1 VSGPA
6 IFLSAGEPSGDR
18 HGASLARALLA
29 AAPGCR
35 LAGIGGEG
43 MAEAG
48 VRLIHDLGPL
58 QAVGLVESAGSLP
71 AHLRALRMARR
82 ELREGRYD
90 LAVLVDYPGFHRRVA
105 AAASHCGIPV
115 LHYIAPQFW
124 AWGGWRVA
132 GHRRTVTH
140 TAVIL
145 PFEAPFFRARRVPAT
160 FVGHPLRDTPPIPR
174 SAARA
179 QLGLPEDALVLGLF
193 PGSRP
198 REVAQL
204 WARFRDAAQALLA
217 SHAGL
222 RVLVA
227 GPPDTRVPGLGT
239 LDARLAPAALV
250 AAAADAAIAKSGT
263 TTLELALAGTP
274 HVLAYR
280 MHPVTFAAA
289 RLAVSVRWVG
299 LVNLVLDRPIVPELL
314 QSAARSSTIADA
326 VQELLAPASAAAA
339 RQRAAFGELAERLGP
354 AGAARRTAELALSLV
369 A

>member
-1 VSGPA
+1 MSGPA

-18 HGASLARALLA
+18 HGASLARALQA
-29 AAPGCR
+29 AAPDCR
-35 LAGIGGEG
+35 LAGIGGEH
-43 MAEAG
+43 MAAAG
-48 VRLIHDLGPL
+48 VRLVQDLAPL

-71 AHLRALRMARR
+71 SHLRALRTARR

-105 AAASHCGIPV
+105 AAASRRGIPV

-145 PFEAPFFRARRVPAT
+145 PFEEPFFRARHVPAT
-160 FVGHPLRDTPPIPR
+160 YVGHPLRDAPPIPQP
-174 SAARA
+174 AARA
-179 QLGLPEDALVLGLF
+179 QLGLPADALVLGLF

-198 REVAQL
+198 REVALL
-204 WARFRDAAQALLA
+204 WARFRDAAGALLV
-217 SHAGL
+217 SHPEL

-227 GPPDTRVPGLGT
+227 GPPDTRVPGLAALGGC
-239 LDARLAPAALV
+239 LAPAALV
-250 AAAADAAIAKSGT
+250 AVAADAAIAKSGT
-263 TTLELALAGTP
+263 TTLELGLAGTP

-289 RLAVSVRWVG
+289 RLAVSVPWVG
-299 LVNLVLDRPIVPELL
+299 LVNLILDRPVVPELL
-314 QSAARSSTIADA
+314 QSAARPSVIADA
-326 VQELLAPASAAAA
+326 VWELLAPASPAAA

-354 AGAARRTAELALSLV
+354 PGTARRTADLALSFV